1 MVVKFSSLRHANSH
15 LLQRYGETIEVIPST
30 KDFPSSY
37 PKPSIALAFSIYP
50 RNPSRLNFEGATKGG
65 LSLNPTKI
73 NLLGRK
79 YHISIFNTKILGR
92 SKRDNSLP

>member
-1 MVVKFSSLRHANSH
+1 MPSS
-15 LLQRYGETIEVIPST
+15 

-37 PKPSIALAFSIYP
+37 QKPSIELAYSIYP
-50 RNPSRLNFEGATKGG
+50 RNPFKLSFEGATKGG

-79 YHISIFNTKILGR
+79 YHISILNTKILGR